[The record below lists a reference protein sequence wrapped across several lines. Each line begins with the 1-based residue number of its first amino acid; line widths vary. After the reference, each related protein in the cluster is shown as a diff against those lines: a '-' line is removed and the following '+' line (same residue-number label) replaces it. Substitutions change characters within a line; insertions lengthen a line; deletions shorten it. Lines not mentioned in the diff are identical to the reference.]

1 MFTIKTDDL
10 THPAVQALVAYH
22 ISGMLQQSPPES
34 SHALDVQKL
43 RNPTVTFWSVW
54 EGEQLAGIGALKLL
68 DDKHGELKSMRTAPN
83 YLRRG
88 VASLILRHILQVA
101 HDRCLHRLA
110 PNYLRRGVASLILR
124 HILQVAHDRCL
135 HRLSLETGTQ
145 AGFTACH
152 QLYLKHGFV
161 DCEPF
166 ADYQLDPH
174 SRFLSLTLCEDNEL
188 L

>member
-1 MFTIKTDDL
+1 
-10 THPAVQALVAYH
+10 
-22 ISGMLQQSPPES
+22 MLQQSPPES

-54 EGEQLAGIGALKLL
+54 KGEQLAGIGALKLL

-88 VASLILRHILQVA
+88 VSLILRHILQVA
-101 HDRCLHRLA
+101 HDRCLHRLK
-110 PNYLRRGVASLILR
+110 LK
-124 HILQVAHDRCL
+124 
-135 HRLSLETGTQ
+135 ETGTQ

-166 ADYQLDPH
+166 ADYQLDRH
-174 SRFLSLTLCEDNEL
+174 SRFLSSTLCEDNEL
-188 L
+188 LQPDAAHSCIRRAASLFITVAGNALSIDAPSTCVTRNLYSSDTITPN

>member
-22 ISGMLQQSPPES
+22 ISGMLQQSPRKQS
-34 SHALDVQKL
+34 CFRCAKL

-101 HDRCLHRLA
+101 R
-110 PNYLRRGVASLILR
+110 
-124 HILQVAHDRCL
+124 DRCL

-152 QLYLKHGFV
+152 QLYLKHSLIANRLLIIDLIHTV
-161 DCEPF
+161 DF
-166 ADYQLDPH
+166 YH
-174 SRFLSLTLCEDNEL
+174 
-188 L
+188 

>member
-54 EGEQLAGIGALKLL
+54 EGEQLAGMGALKLL

-101 HDRCLHRLA
+101 HDRCLHRL
-110 PNYLRRGVASLILR
+110 
-124 HILQVAHDRCL
+124 
-135 HRLSLETGTQ
+135 SLETGTQ
-145 AGFTACH
+145 ARFTACH

>member
-101 HDRCLHRLA
+101 HDRCLHRL
-110 PNYLRRGVASLILR
+110 
-124 HILQVAHDRCL
+124 
-135 HRLSLETGTQ
+135 SLETGTQ
-145 AGFTACH
+145 AGFTA
-152 QLYLKHGFV
+152 
-161 DCEPF
+161 
-166 ADYQLDPH
+166 
-174 SRFLSLTLCEDNEL
+174 
-188 L
+188 

>member
-1 MFTIKTDDL
+1 M
-10 THPAVQALVAYH
+10 
-22 ISGMLQQSPPES
+22 
-34 SHALDVQKL
+34 QKL
-43 RNPTVTFWSVW
+43 RAPTVTFWSVW

-101 HDRCLHRLA
+101 HDRCLHRL
-110 PNYLRRGVASLILR
+110 
-124 HILQVAHDRCL
+124 
-135 HRLSLETGTQ
+135 SLETGTQ

-152 QLYLKHGFV
+152 QLYLKHGFA

-166 ADYQLDPH
+166 ADYRLDPH
-174 SRFLSLTLCEDNEL
+174 SRFLSLTLCENNEL
-188 L
+188 P